1 MSKSVLILD
10 DDAAFRGLIAGLFK
24 TRGYR
29 TVEATSTDEATALF
43 SSRDTALAIVDYQL
57 PGQDGMSWITKL
69 RDAGRNVPVVF
80 VSAMQC
86 DPKTFNWLRNIL
98 KVSLIIKKPV
108 IPEVFLQQVEYLL
121 PEDVKQSLLVQDGV
135 ATSQLEPDY
144 DDSAL
149 SESALLHQL
158 ARLRSKLEI
167 KDALK
172 IAQINYMRELQQT
185 WASLVK
191 GVNDLK
197 TRRDYALLNETV
209 TAAHTLNGTAGSLGL
224 TDVGEAGAKLEHFLR
239 MVELSSDELDQEI
252 IWSEIFRV
260 LADGERAVLAAYQAQ
275 ETISVSQKSVTKV
288 LLVGQESKYKDA
300 VASVTDAHVE
310 IAESVLGAQ
319 NKLKRLRFDAMILDM
334 MSGTRQLMCD
344 LARDVR
350 ATIGSSIPI
359 AIVQNPAAKL
369 DDEELTYMGCSE
381 ILDSIVT
388 SEKLNAS
395 ISTML
400 NAGKSQKHRI
410 VLVDDDDVLCQ
421 FVSTILTAH
430 GYQVR
435 TLNHPILALDVINE
449 FKPDLVLLDVI
460 MPGLSGYEVC
470 RMIRETTEWRN
481 IPILFLTGKTSPESR
496 AAAFQA
502 GANDFLTKP
511 VLTDELLARIKPQ
524 LDRISFETDRLARD
538 PVTGLLN
545 DHAFL
550 NAASGVLK
558 SAERSDAN
566 VTLALFCIDGV
577 DGLRVVEGV
586 EPLRQAVATLG
597 QLVMTHFRTEDL
609 RGRLGYEGYTL
620 LCEGKDK
627 QSLIGALNLLQQDLS
642 TYRFSGARGN
652 FPISFSA
659 GLADTADD
667 GFTYLELLQT
677 AHKRMVDA
685 RREHAGA
692 IGIKG

>member
-24 TRGYR
+24 ARGYR
-29 TVEATSTDEATALF
+29 TVEATSTDEATALY

-80 VSAMQC
+80 VSAMEC

-98 KVSLIIKKPV
+98 KVSLIVKKPI
-108 IPEVFLQQVEYLL
+108 IPEVFLQQIEYLL
-121 PEDVKQSLLVQDGV
+121 PEDVKQSLLAHEGV
-135 ATSQLEPDY
+135 ATAHAEPDY
-144 DDSAL
+144 DDAL
-149 SESALLHQL
+149 MNERQLLHQL
-158 ARLRSKLEI
+158 ASLRSKLEI

-172 IAQINYMRELQQT
+172 IAQVNYMRELEQT
-185 WASLVK
+185 WSSLVK
-191 GVNDLK
+191 GVNELK
-197 TRRDYALLNETV
+197 TKRDYALLNEAV

-224 TDVGEAGAKLEHFLR
+224 NEVGEAGAKLEHFLR
-239 MVELSSDELDQEI
+239 MIEFSSDSPDQEI

-260 LADGERAVLAAYQAQ
+260 LADGEQAVRAAVEAQ
-275 ETISVSQKSVTKV
+275 DQVTVNEKSVTKV

-300 VASVTDAHVE
+300 IAGVTEAHVE
-310 IAESVLGAQ
+310 VAESALGAR
-319 NKLKRLRFDAMILDM
+319 NKLKRLRFDAMVLDM
-334 MSGTRQLMCD
+334 TSGTNQLMCD

-350 ATIGSSIPI
+350 AAAGTSIPI
-359 AIVQNPAAKL
+359 AIVENPDAKMN
-369 DDEELTYMGCSE
+369 DDQIAYLGCSE
-381 ILDSIVT
+381 ILTGAVT
-388 SEKLNAS
+388 ADKLNSA
-395 ISTML
+395 ITTML

-410 VLVDDDDVLCQ
+410 AIIDDDDVLCQ

-430 GYQVR
+430 GYEVR

-470 RMIRETTEWRN
+470 RMIRENTDWRHV
-481 IPILFLTGKTSPESR
+481 PILFLTGKTSPESR

-511 VLTDELLARIKPQ
+511 VLTDELLTRIKPQ
-524 LDRISFETDRLARD
+524 LERISFETDRLARD

-550 NAASGVLK
+550 NASTEVLR
-558 SAERSDAN
+558 SAEKSDAN
-566 VTLALFCIDGV
+566 ISLVLLSIDGV
-577 DGLRVVEGV
+577 DGLRVIEGV

-597 QLVMTHFRTEDL
+597 QMIMTHFKTEDL

-620 LCEGKDK
+620 LCEGRKK
-627 QSLIGALNLLQQDLS
+627 KELLGALNLLQQELS
-642 TYRFSGARGN
+642 SYRFSGARGN

-692 IGIKG
+692 ISVAG